1 MPKLTKR
8 FVDGLDI
15 RKTDYLVFDSDVG
28 GFAVRVFP
36 SGRKS
41 YLIQYRSGGRT
52 RRLAIGRH
60 GTVATDEARKEAL
73 RRLGEV
79 AKGEDPSHARNERLR
94 APSVAVLCE
103 RYLEEHAKVHCK
115 PNTARNYGLLINN
128 HIRPRLGMFKVA
140 DITRAD
146 IADFHHA
153 MRETPYQANR
163 ALATLSKMFNL
174 AELWGLRADGSNP
187 CRLVPKYKEKPK
199 ERYLSHAELVRLGQ
213 VFAEAVQTGTESPF
227 VVAAYQLLLMTGCR
241 MSEIQTLKWEYVTH
255 THLLLPDSKTGA
267 RRIPFSADAHA
278 LLASLPRTLGNPF
291 VIEGRWPNTHNTD
304 LQHPWQR
311 LRKAAGLEDV
321 RIHDLRHTYASMAVT
336 TGIDL
341 LTVGKILGHSNY
353 QTTERYAHL
362 ADDAIRRASDQVS
375 GLMAGAI
382 TPLRSEPPQARL
394 RIVT

>member
-8 FVDGLDI
+8 FVDSLDI
-15 RKTDYLVFDSDVG
+15 REAEYFVFDSDVG

-60 GTVATDEARKEAL
+60 GTVATDVARKEAL

-79 AKGEDPSHARNERLR
+79 AKGEDPSSARNQRLR
-94 APSVAVLCE
+94 APSMAFLCE
-103 RYLEEHAKVHCK
+103 RYLNEHAKVHCK
-115 PNTARNYGLLINN
+115 PNTARNYGLLIAN
-128 HIRPRLGMFKVA
+128 HIRPALGMFKVA
-140 DITRAD
+140 DVARAD
-146 IADFHHA
+146 IANFHHS

-174 AELWGLRADGSNP
+174 AELWGLRVDGSNP
-187 CRLVPKYKEKPK
+187 CRLVPKFKERAK
-199 ERYLSHAELVRLGQ
+199 ERYLSHGELMRLGQ
-213 VFAEAVQTGTESPF
+213 VFSEAVYNGTESPF
-227 VVAAYQLLLMTGCR
+227 VIAAYQLLLMTGCR
-241 MSEIQTLKWEYVTH
+241 MSEIQTLKWEYITA
-255 THLLLPDSKTGA
+255 THLELPDSKTGA

-278 LLASLPRTLGNPF
+278 VLASLPRTKGNPY
-291 VIEGRWPNTHNTD
+291 VIEGRWPNSHNTD

-321 RIHDLRHTYASMAVT
+321 RIHDLRHTYASMAVMN
-336 TGIDL
+336 GIDL

-362 ADDAIRRASDQVS
+362 ADEAVRDASNRVS
-375 GLMAGAI
+375 GMMAGAI
-382 TPLRSEPPQARL
+382 APLGSAPPTKL
-394 RIVT
+394 RVVI

>member
-8 FVDGLDI
+8 FVDKLDI
-15 RKTDYLVFDSDVG
+15 RETDYITFDSDVG

-79 AKGEDPSHARNERLR
+79 AKGEDPSQARNLRLR
-94 APSVAVLCE
+94 APSVAALCE

-115 PNTARNYGLLINN
+115 PNTARNYSLLVKH
-128 HIRPRLGMFKVA
+128 HIRPALGMFKVT
-140 DITRAD
+140 DICRSD
-146 IADFHHA
+146 IASFHHS

-187 CRLVPKYKEKPK
+187 CRLVPKFKEKSK
-199 ERYLSHAELVRLGQ
+199 ERYLSQAELMRLGQ
-213 VFAEAVQTGTESPF
+213 VFAEAIANGTESPF

-241 MSEIQTLKWEYVTH
+241 MSEIQTLKWEYVTS

-278 LLASLPRTLGNPF
+278 VLASLPRTLGNPY

-304 LQHPWQR
+304 LHRPWQR
-311 LRKAAGLEDV
+311 LRKVAGLENV

-336 TGIDL
+336 NGIDL
-341 LTVGKILGHSNY
+341 LTVGKILGHTNY

-362 ADDAIRRASDQVS
+362 ADDAIRRASDRVS
-375 GLMAGAI
+375 GMMAGAI
-382 TPLRSEPPQARL
+382 APVRKEPQARL

>member
-8 FVDGLDI
+8 FVDKLAI
-15 RKTDYLVFDSDVG
+15 KPTDYIVFDADVG

-52 RRLAIGRH
+52 RRLAIGKH

-79 AKGEDPSHARNERLR
+79 AKGEDPSHARNQRLR
-94 APSVAVLCE
+94 APSMAELCE
-103 RYLEEHAKVHCK
+103 RYLTEHAQAHCK
-115 PNTARNYGLLINN
+115 PNTLRNYRGLIKN
-128 HIRPRLGMFKVA
+128 HIQPRLGMFKAV
-140 DITRAD
+140 DIRRSD
-146 IADFHHA
+146 IAEFHHS
-153 MRETPYQANR
+153 MRETPHQANR

-174 AELWGLRADGSNP
+174 AELWGIRPDGSNP
-187 CRLVPKYKEKPK
+187 VRLVPKYKEKPK
-199 ERYLSHAELVRLGQ
+199 ERYLSHVELMRLGQ
-213 VFAEAVQTGTESPF
+213 VFFDAVYSGAESPF

-241 MSEIQTLKWEYVTH
+241 MSEIMTLKWEYVTA
-255 THLLLPDSKTGA
+255 THLELPDSKTGK

-278 LLASLPRTLGNPF
+278 VLASLPRTLGNPY
-291 VIEGRWPNTHNTD
+291 VIEGKLPNTHCAD
-304 LQHPWQR
+304 LQHAWQR
-311 LRKAAGLEDV
+311 LRKTAGLEDV

-336 TGIDL
+336 NGIDL

-362 ADDAIRRASDQVS
+362 ADEAVRNASDRVS
-375 GLMAGAI
+375 GMIAGAI
-382 TPLRSEPPQARL
+382 SPVRNDTPTKLRV
-394 RIVT
+394 VT

>member
-8 FVDGLDI
+8 FVDKLEI
-15 RKTDYLVFDSDVG
+15 EPTDYIVFDAEVG

-36 SGRKS
+36 SGLKS

-79 AKGEDPSHARNERLR
+79 AKGEDPSHTRNQRLR
-94 APSVAVLCE
+94 APSVAAMCE
-103 RYLEEHAKVHCK
+103 RYLDEHAKVHCK
-115 PNTARNYGLLINN
+115 PNTARNYGLLISN
-128 HIRPRLGMFKVA
+128 HIKPALGMFKVA
-140 DITRAD
+140 DIKRSD
-146 IADFHHA
+146 IADFHHS
-153 MRETPYQANR
+153 MRDTPYQANR

-174 AELWGLRADGSNP
+174 AELWCIRPDGSNP
-187 CRLVPKYKEKPK
+187 CSLVPKFKEKAK
-199 ERYLSHAELVRLGQ
+199 ERYLSQSELMRLGQ
-213 VFAEAVQTGTESPF
+213 VFSEAVASGSESPF

-241 MSEIQTLKWEYVTH
+241 MSEIQTLKWAYVTP
-255 THLLLPDSKTGA
+255 THLELPDSKTGA

-278 LLASLPRTLGNPF
+278 VLASLPRTLGNPY

-336 TGIDL
+336 NGIDL

-362 ADDAIRRASDQVS
+362 ADEAVRNASDRVS
-375 GLMAGAI
+375 GMMAGAI
-382 TPLRSEPPQARL
+382 VPVRNEQPAKLRV
-394 RIVT
+394 VT

>member
-8 FVDGLDI
+8 FVDNLAI
-15 RKTDYLVFDSDVG
+15 RETDYITFDSEVG

-52 RRLAIGRH
+52 RRLAIGKH

-79 AKGEDPSHARNERLR
+79 AKGEDPSHTRNQRLR
-94 APSVAVLCE
+94 APSVAAMCE
-103 RYLEEHAKVHCK
+103 RYLDEHARVHCK
-115 PNTARNYGLLINN
+115 PNTARNYGLLIGN
-128 HIRPRLGMFKVA
+128 HIKPAPGMFKVA
-140 DITRAD
+140 DIKRSD
-146 IADFHHA
+146 IADFHHS
-153 MRETPYQANR
+153 MRDTPYQANR

-187 CRLVPKYKEKPK
+187 CRLVPKFKEKAK
-199 ERYLSHAELVRLGQ
+199 ERYLSQGELMRLGQ
-213 VFAEAVQTGTESPF
+213 VFSEAIRNGTESPF

-241 MSEIQTLKWEYVTH
+241 MSEIQTLKWEYVTS
-255 THLLLPDSKTGA
+255 THLELPDSKTGA

-278 LLASLPRTLGNPF
+278 VLASLPRTLGNPY

-336 TGIDL
+336 NGIDL

-362 ADDAIRRASDQVS
+362 ADEAIRSASDRVS
-375 GLMAGAI
+375 GMMAGAI
-382 TPLRSEPPQARL
+382 APLRAMPQAKL
-394 RIVT
+394 RVVT